1 MSTSLSFVNSMSYYF
16 AQSANEVELEEEIRD
31 SEEYKIIRQIIT
43 KRKFDPVKFH
53 HYLVAAD
60 LNAEM
65 CAEAKSMILALENFG
80 CDFKYLWDEF
90 SIDII
95 PELKSKIHLAISKDI
110 ADGTVHTFIELF
122 AKYV

>member
-1 MSTSLSFVNSMSYYF
+1 MSTSLSFVNLMSSYL
-16 AQSANEVELEEEIRD
+16 AHSANEIELEEDIRD
-31 SEEYKIIRQIIT
+31 SNKYKIIRQIIT

-60 LNAEM
+60 LDTEM
-65 CAEAKSMILALENFG
+65 CAEAKSMILELENFG
-80 CDFKYLWDEF
+80 CGFDYLWDGT

-95 PELKSKIHLAISKDI
+95 PELKSKTHLAISKDI
-110 ADGTVHTFIELF
+110 ADGTVYSFGTLF